1 MDVEVDIDVL
11 VDIAVLVVAIDLVIR
26 EEDLVDIAIEE

>member
-11 VDIAVLVVAIDLVIR
+11 VDIAVLVVAIDLVIG